1 MSKRQPLTAFSFGSG
16 TMDDPDVIP
25 SRLTPTAAFAIL
37 KTVDMSLF
45 DKRKADP
52 VRTTRAPRPSELEG
66 KPLFSQWE
74 RDFVRQLS
82 ARADFKAQELRAT
95 GKQLVI
101 LFRLA
106 HRLADVVG
114 DAAETLVV

>member
-1 MSKRQPLTAFSFGSG
+1 MGKRQSLTAFSFGSG
-16 TMDDPDVIP
+16 TMDDPDVLP

-37 KTVDMSLF
+37 KTVAMSLF
-45 DKRKADP
+45 DKR
-52 VRTTRAPRPSELEG
+52 RAEG
-66 KPLFSQWE
+66 APPNSMFPAKPLFSQWE
-74 RDFVRQLS
+74 RDFVRQLE

-114 DAAETLVV
+114 DTAETMVV